1 MATSLQRSLSAV
13 VEWLDCITLYNI
25 TLPISYSFALR
36 KDLFVN
42 TARMEMTSYFPFN
55 STELFSVQV
64 GYLFCY
70 ILFHVFCHI
79 FYREYCLLLTAN
91 LYNMNDDVYDQKD
104 CLNKQNETNNDQ
116 LKPKKIL
123 KLVEKVDQPN
133 QPKTGF
139 RNRTRKNPI
148 NRTNLNRLVPIEHNH
163 CLTKGQVQGF
173 FLRLV
178 ASRRSKAHREQLV
191 EDVQA

>member
-13 VEWLDCITLYNI
+13 VEWFDCITLYNI

-36 KDLFVN
+36 KDSFVN

-70 ILFHVFCHI
+70 ISFHVFCHI

-91 LYNMNDDVYDQKD
+91 LYNMNDDVCDQKD
-104 CLNKQNETNNDQ
+104 GLNKQNETNKHQ

-133 QPKTGF
+133 QPKTVF
-139 RNRTRKNPI
+139 RNRTRKI
-148 NRTNLNRLVPIEHNH
+148 Q
-163 CLTKGQVQGF
+163 LTEPTKIGWSQ
-173 FLRLV
+173 
-178 ASRRSKAHREQLV
+178 
-191 EDVQA
+191 